1 MLNIK
6 EKIKNLTQPV
16 DLRKGKEWKALLL
29 FSLPIIFSY
38 LLQQVYTIS
47 DAAIC
52 GQTLSADEVAG
63 VNDVSPLIFI
73 FLQFAF
79 GCTAGFSVITSNRVG
94 EGDEAGVRKSFAAQ
108 IVLSSVITVILTAVS
123 LLCLK
128 PLLSWINV
136 TKDNALVF
144 KAAYSY
150 CFVIFSGIFAQMF
163 YNFICSVLRS
173 VGDSVTPLI
182 FLFVSTV
189 LNVGLDLLFIKVF
202 RWGVIGAAS
211 ATVAAQALST
221 VACFIYTFVKYK
233 SLRLKAQD
241 FKLSIKELNRHIL
254 QGVPLGL
261 QFSVLAVGIIVM
273 QGELVKFDLSPEGV
287 MVAGNPA
294 QNGYGAACKLGGLL
308 MSPMSALG
316 AGVVSF
322 TAQNYGAGEYKRI
335 RKGILQ
341 ATLIVLTMYV
351 VFAGVGLL
359 LTINGA
365 YQYIFLSADKVTEQ
379 SVSFGNRYLYVALS
393 FYCLLGLIFVWRSG
407 AQGIE
412 KPFFTLLT
420 GTVELVARIA
430 VCIFLPAAINGG
442 AINCEASSAA
452 YIALCFADPI
462 AWIGGVAVLAYPVV
476 RYMLLM
482 KYKPP
487 KPAAIQ
493 PDSQPTDK

>member
-1 MLNIK
+1 MSGIK
-6 EKIKNLTQPV
+6 EKLKNLTQPV

-108 IVLSSVITVILTAVS
+108 IILSACVTVILTAVS
-123 LLCLK
+123 IFCLK
-128 PLLSWINV
+128 PLLKWINV
-136 TKDNALVF
+136 TQDNPLVF
-144 KAAYSY
+144 KAAYNY
-150 CFVIFSGIFAQMF
+150 CFVIFLGIAAQMF

-173 VGDSVTPLI
+173 VGDSVTPLV
-182 FLFVSTV
+182 FLFISTV
-189 LNVGLDLLFIKVF
+189 LNVGLDLLFIMVF
-202 RWGVIGAAS
+202 RWGVIGAAA
-211 ATVAAQALST
+211 ATVTAQGLST

-233 SLRLKAQD
+233 NLRLKKED
-241 FKLSIKELNRHIL
+241 FKVSLNELNRHIL

-261 QFSVLAVGIIVM
+261 QFSVLAIGIIVM

-294 QNGYGAACKLGGLL
+294 QNGYGAACKLGSLL
-308 MSPMSALG
+308 MSPMNALG

-322 TAQNYGAGEYKRI
+322 TAQNYGAGEYRRI
-335 RKGILQ
+335 RRGVLQ
-341 ATLIVLTMYV
+341 ATLIAIIMYV
-351 VFAGVGLL
+351 LFAGAGLL

-379 SVSFGNRYLYVALS
+379 SISFGNRYLYVALS
-393 FYCLLGLIFVWRSG
+393 FYFLLGLLFVWRSA
-407 AQGIE
+407 AQGVE
-412 KPFFTLLT
+412 KPLFTLLS
-420 GTVELVARIA
+420 GTVELVARILI
-430 VCIFLPAAINGG
+430 CLLLPAAINGG
-442 AINCEASSAA
+442 AINCQASAA
-452 YIALCFADPI
+452 AFVALCFADPV
-462 AWIGGVAVLAYPVV
+462 AWLGSVLMLSYPFIKYV
-476 RYMLLM
+476 LLM
-482 KYKPP
+482 KYK
-487 KPAAIQ
+487 K
-493 PDSQPTDK
+493 K